1 MDCVFLDPTAE
12 PGVPVSP
19 YELSI
24 RLGGTRATV
33 GLVANSFVDS
43 EAFLAR
49 LAGRLGALAPELS
62 FRAYDK
68 GGPTHAAEP
77 MGEAEAAA
85 IRNECVAAITAYG
98 H

>member
-1 MDCVFLDPTAE
+1 MECVFLDPTAE
-12 PGVPVSP
+12 PGVPVTA
-19 YELSI
+19 YELSAQ
-24 RLGGTRATV
+24 LSATPATL
-33 GLVANSFVDS
+33 GLVANSFVGS
-43 EAFLAR
+43 VEFLAR
-49 LAGRLGALAPELS
+49 VGERLAALAPGLS

-77 MGEAEAAA
+77 MGVDEAAA